1 MTDLYAVM
9 GNPINHSKSPQIHSQ
24 FAQQCKQDLVYSAML
39 VPIDGF
45 DSAVKEFFKGSGKG
59 LNITVPFK
67 EQAFQIADELTERAA
82 TAQAVN
88 TLKLMEDGRILG
100 DNTDGAGL
108 VHDITAN
115 NQISLTGKRILVVG
129 AGGAVRG
136 ILQPFLAEN
145 PESITIVNRT
155 FEKAQALAESFSGMG
170 NINAQTFEAL
180 DGAFDV
186 IINGTSASLSGDLPP
201 LPPLVIAG
209 NSVVCDM
216 MYAKQ
221 PTVFMDWAKSHGAG
235 TVIDGLGMLVG
246 QAAVSFDLW
255 RGYKPE
261 IASVL
266 TSMRAQ
272 LV

>member
-1 MTDLYAVM
+1 M
-9 GNPINHSKSPQIHSQ
+9 
-24 FAQQCKQDLVYSAML
+24 
-39 VPIDGF
+39 
-45 DSAVKEFFKGSGKG
+45 
-59 LNITVPFK
+59 
-67 EQAFQIADELTERAA
+67 
-82 TAQAVN
+82 
-88 TLKLMEDGRILG
+88 
-100 DNTDGAGL
+100 
-108 VHDITAN
+108 HDITAN

-145 PESITIVNRT
+145 PKSITIVNRT
-155 FEKAQALAESFSGMG
+155 FEKAEALAENFSGMG

-180 DGAFDV
+180 DDAYDV

-201 LPPLVIAG
+201 LSPLVVAG
-209 NSVVCDM
+209 NSVVYDM